1 MLSRSLDPVTGQLH
15 TTRLILKRGIIPKW
29 SHRFLP
35 TTSSSGGRGLD
46 AWVLEESVV
55 DPPGWG
61 ESLDAPEDE
70 REYRSQPK
78 LQSQQGNLNHRKFMH
93 IIEGGDLRAGPK
105 GYVTSYIS
113 KLRLTGRN
121 TIHRTT
127 AEVRSNLGGAW
138 SNFMRQRIET
148 YGVGK
153 FEGNT
158 ETVSKAILDRTGTY
172 AIGAKRH
179 DLGHGSAE
187 KTPAPSRYSRIL
199 PTTSPSIW

>member
-1 MLSRSLDPVTGQLH
+1 MDPDTGRLH

-61 ESLDAPEDE
+61 ESVDAPENE
-70 REYRSQPK
+70 REYRNQPK
-78 LQSQQGNLNHRKFMH
+78 LRSQQGNLNHRKFMH
-93 IIEGGDLRAGPK
+93 IIEGGDLSAGPS
-105 GYVTSYIS
+105 GYDTSLYVI
-113 KLRLTGRN
+113 KTEYLIARN

-138 SNFMRQRIET
+138 SSFMRQRIET
-148 YGVGK
+148 YGVGR

-158 ETVSKAILDRTGTY
+158 ETAS
-172 AIGAKRH
+172 
-179 DLGHGSAE
+179 SA
-187 KTPAPSRYSRIL
+187 
-199 PTTSPSIW
+199 TT